1 MRRLLPLLLALAACG
16 PSLEAG
22 DDHAHGDL
30 EGPPEDLYASLPQG
44 LVTCNERQDT
54 GYTSGSPFAITVVTC
69 DSKPC
74 ERDTANAYAVMQ
86 AAAKAAGVNL
96 VVVSGF
102 RTQSEQQYLYNC
114 YVNCSCNN
122 CNLAAKPGYSNHQSG
137 HALDLNTSSPGVLS
151 WLNTHGASFGFKR
164 TVPSEPWHWE
174 WWGGGPG
181 GGPCGLTPDNCTTG
195 EASACANYGCGCVN
209 HACKGGFCPGTGCT
223 QKETNDC
230 GGVGCSCANSECS
243 GGFCP
248 GSGCTQKETNDCAAF
263 GCGCVDHACKGGAC
277 EGSGCTA
284 KETQDC
290 AAFGC
295 GCVDHACNGGACEGS
310 GCTAKQA
317 NDCADA
323 GLACANAQCQPGS
336 ELPPPSDAGEPWPT
350 DAGTEVTDAGP
361 PLTVPAPPGTEP
373 VLGVLGCTHAPATAL
388 APLLLLALLARRRV
402 R

>member
-30 EGPPEDLYASLPQG
+30 EGPPEELYASLPQG
-44 LVTCNERQDT
+44 LVTCTERRDT
-54 GYTSGSPFAITVVTC
+54 GYTSGSPFPITVVTC

-74 ERDTANAYAVMQ
+74 ERDTANAYSVMQ

-248 GSGCTQKETNDCAAF
+248 GTGCTQKETNDCAAF
-263 GCGCVDHACKGGAC
+263 GCGCVDHACK
-277 EGSGCTA
+277 
-284 KETQDC
+284 
-290 AAFGC
+290 
-295 GCVDHACNGGACEGS
+295 GGACEGS

-388 APLLLLALLARRRV
+388 APLLLLALLARRRA